1 MASVAGPS
9 YRAVPGAPVPR
20 EQDDADEDEDY
31 SADAG
36 LCWQILNEQRGI
48 LLWLKE
54 TYPVPMGVLWLS
66 ALGGSLQAPV
76 LSFFYL
82 RLGLSPVSIG
92 TAGFITTGG
101 ALLLTPMYGYILDN
115 YSAMGT
121 LVLTTSLCGVG
132 CLVRG
137 LAASEG
143 AVFAAA
149 SIMGV
154 GGASFEAM
162 TLALVTRGAPAE
174 MRPSVV
180 SGFMTQ
186 VLTLPLTLTRT
197 LTLPLTLSY

>member
-82 RLGLSPVSIG
+82 RLGAQIHH
-92 TAGFITTGG
+92 
-101 ALLLTPMYGYILDN
+101 
-115 YSAMGT
+115 
-121 LVLTTSLCGVG
+121 
-132 CLVRG
+132 
-137 LAASEG
+137 SEY
-143 AVFAAA
+143 
-149 SIMGV
+149 
-154 GGASFEAM
+154 
-162 TLALVTRGAPAE
+162 R
-174 MRPSVV
+174 
-180 SGFMTQ
+180 
-186 VLTLPLTLTRT
+186 
-197 LTLPLTLSY
+197 